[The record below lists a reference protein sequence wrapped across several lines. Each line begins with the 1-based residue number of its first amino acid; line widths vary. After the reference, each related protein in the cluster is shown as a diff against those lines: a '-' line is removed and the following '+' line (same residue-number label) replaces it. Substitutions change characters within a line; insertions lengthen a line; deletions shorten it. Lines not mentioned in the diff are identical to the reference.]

1 MKKDGEIE
9 LLLDERGK
17 GTNQKLAAAR
27 AGVSERTARKYQ
39 QAGQLP
45 SQMKQPRTHRTRDN
59 PFAPDWA
66 WVEDQI
72 RDDPA
77 LQTKTLFALLCAAFP
92 GRYQEGQLRTLQRHV
107 QAWRVRH
114 GPGQEVMFP
123 QRHQPGR
130 MAQSDFTSMN
140 ALGVSLAGTPFPH
153 LVYHLVLTYSNVEA
167 VRVCF
172 AESFEALA
180 EGLESCLWQIG
191 GVPQWHRTD
200 NLSAA
205 VRDLDR
211 EGRHDFTQNYQA
223 LLAHYGMQPSANS
236 AGLAHQNGDVEQS
249 HFRFK
254 QAVDQALRV
263 RGSRD
268 FADRSAYERFL
279 AELVRQR
286 NLTRAQRF
294 EADRAG
300 LRPLPAAPLD
310 FTREL
315 TVRVSRFSLV
325 RVLLNHYSVPSRL
338 IGAHLKVRVRSETLE
353 LYHGP
358 VQVLTLPRLS
368 GRNRHRIDYRH
379 LIWSLVRKPGAFANY
394 CYREEL
400 FPTTHFRRAYDS
412 LLEAKP
418 TKADAEYLRL
428 LHLAASTSEAEVE
441 LAIRLLLEAGRTPTF
456 DAVRD
461 LAGGAKPAAVP
472 VLAKPTL
479 DLSDYDTLLASRSQ
493 HG

>member
-1 MKKDGEIE
+1 MKKDGEIK
-9 LLLDERGK
+9 LLLNERGK
-17 GTNQKLAAAR
+17 GASQKVAAAR
-27 AGVSERTARKYQ
+27 ADVCERTARKYE
-39 QAGQLP
+39 QAGKLP
-45 SQMKQPRTHRTRDN
+45 SQMKKPRTHRTRDN
-59 PFAPDWA
+59 PFVGDWS
-66 WVEDQI
+66 WVEAQI

-77 LQTKTLFALLCAAFP
+77 LQTKTLFGLLCAAFP

-107 QAWRVRH
+107 QAWRIRH

-123 QRHQPGR
+123 QQHVPGR
-130 MAQSDFTSMN
+130 MAQSDFTTMN

-172 AESFEALA
+172 SESFEALA
-180 EGLESCLWQIG
+180 EGLEGCLWQIG
-191 GVPQWHRTD
+191 GVPEWHRTD
-200 NLSAA
+200 NLTAA

-211 EGRHDFTQNYQA
+211 DGRHEFTQNYRA
-223 LLAHYGMQPSANS
+223 LLAHYGMQPSANT
-236 AGLAHQNGDVEQS
+236 AGQAHQNGDVEQS

-268 FADRSAYERFL
+268 FADRGTYERFL

-286 NLTRAQRF
+286 NLTRSVRF
-294 EADRAG
+294 EADWAA
-300 LRPLPAAPLD
+300 LHPLPAVPLD

-338 IGAHLKVRVRSETLE
+338 IGASLKVRVRSETLE

-358 VQVLTLPRLS
+358 VPVLTLPRLS

-400 FPTTHFRRAYDS
+400 FPTTAFRRAYDE
-412 LLEAKP
+412 LLAAIP
-418 TKADAEYLRL
+418 TKADAQYLRL

-441 LAIRLLLEAGRTPTF
+441 LAINLLLEASRTPTF
-456 DAVRD
+456 EAVRE
-461 LAGGAKPAAVP
+461 LAGSSKPAAAP
-472 VLAKPTL
+472 AIAKAAI
-479 DLSDYDTLLASRSQ
+479 DLSDYDTLLASGGQ

>member
-1 MKKDGEIE
+1 MKRDGEIK
-9 LLLDERGK
+9 LLLDERNK
-17 GTNQKLAAAR
+17 GASQKLAAAR
-27 AGVSERTARKYQ
+27 AGVSERTARKYE
-39 QAGQLP
+39 QAGKLP
-45 SQMKQPRTHRTRDN
+45 SQMKKPRTHRTRDD
-59 PFAPDWA
+59 PFVGDWP
-66 WVEDQI
+66 WVEAQI
-72 RDDPA
+72 RADPA
-77 LQTKTLFALLCAAFP
+77 LQSKTLFALLCAAFP

-114 GPGQEVMFP
+114 GPGQEIMFP
-123 QRHQPGR
+123 QVHVPGR
-130 MAQSDFTSMN
+130 MAQSDFTTMN

-153 LVYHLVLTYSNVEA
+153 LVFHLVLTYSNVEA

-172 AESFEALA
+172 SESFEALA

-191 GVPQWHRTD
+191 GVPAWHRTD
-200 NLSAA
+200 NLTAA

-211 EGRHDFTQNYQA
+211 DGMHEFTQNYRV
-223 LLAHYGMQPSANS
+223 LLAHYGMQPSANT
-236 AGLAHQNGDVEQS
+236 AGQAHQNGDVEQS

-268 FADRSAYERFL
+268 FADRATYERFL
-279 AELVRQR
+279 SELVRQR
-286 NLTRAQRF
+286 NLTRSVRF
-294 EADRAG
+294 AADGAA

-310 FTREL
+310 FTREI
-315 TVRVSRFSLV
+315 TVRVSRFSLI

-338 IGAHLKVRVRSETLE
+338 IGASLKVRVRAETLE

-358 VQVLTLPRLS
+358 VPVLTLPRLS
-368 GRNRHRIDYRH
+368 GRNRHQIDYRH

-400 FPTTHFRRAYDS
+400 FPTTTFRRAYDE
-412 LLEAKP
+412 LLAAMP
-418 TKADAEYLRL
+418 TKADGQYLRL

-441 LAIRLLLEAGRTPTF
+441 LAIKLLLEASRTPGF
-456 DAVRD
+456 EAVRE
-461 LAGGAKPAAVP
+461 LAGSNRSALAPAIAKAVIN
-472 VLAKPTL
+472 LR
-479 DLSDYDTLLASRSQ
+479 DYDVLLNSGCQ